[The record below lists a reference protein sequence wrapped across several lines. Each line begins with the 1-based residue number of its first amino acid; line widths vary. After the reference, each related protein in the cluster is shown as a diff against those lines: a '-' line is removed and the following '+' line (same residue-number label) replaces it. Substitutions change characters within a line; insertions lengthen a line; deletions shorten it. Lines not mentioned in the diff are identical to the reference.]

1 MRSTQV
7 LRSAFRLLALPI
19 VACASGA
26 RNLVIDTDIFS
37 DVDDTGALLLAAT
50 APNVNL
56 LAVNINVG
64 SSYSALAASAILAH
78 YGKGDVP
85 IGIVR
90 PLANTS
96 FFDDYAYEL
105 GEYASKVAYH
115 FGSPSSSS
123 LANGS
128 SSSSSAYQPNLPWPP
143 LNAEKAWDPMSLY
156 RSTLAAAPDGSVT
169 IASIGFFENL
179 SALLNSTADAL
190 SPLTGPELVR
200 RKVERLVV
208 MGGAYPAGRE
218 FNFFGDDPSFTAHV
232 INGWRG
238 LTPIVF
244 SGGELGG
251 DVFSGTKLMREGPE
265 GDPVRRAYEWYTY
278 GAARP
283 SWDPLTVLFAMGD
296 GDGVGGMFEYGNE
309 FGYNHVFANGSNV
322 WVYDEAVTDQ
332 RFLRLRVSNETAAA
346 ELDRLYLVGANTVGR

>member
-1 MRSTQV
+1 MRSAQV
-7 LRSAFRLLALPI
+7 LRNAFRLLALPI
-19 VACASGA
+19 TASVSA
-26 RNLVIDTDIFS
+26 TRNLIIDTDIFS

-50 APNVNL
+50 SPNVNL

-64 SSYSALAASAILAH
+64 STYSALAASAILAH

-115 FGSPSSSS
+115 FGSPTNSSS
-123 LANGS
+123 LS
-128 SSSSSAYQPNLPWPP
+128 SSYQPMLPWPP
-143 LNAEKAWDPMSLY
+143 SNAEKTLDPVFLY
-156 RSTLAAAPDGSVT
+156 RSKLVASPDGSVT

-190 SPLTGPELVR
+190 SPLNGTELVR
-200 RKVERLVV
+200 LKVERLVV
-208 MGGAYPAGRE
+208 MGGMYPAGRE
-218 FNFFGDDPSFTAHV
+218 FNFFGDNPSLTAHV
-232 INGWRG
+232 INTWRG

-251 DVFSGTKLMREGPE
+251 SVMSGMRLMQEGPQT
-265 GDPVRRAYEWYTY
+265 DPVRQAYMWYTY

-296 GDGVGGMFEYGNE
+296 GGLGDLFEYGNE
-309 FGYNHVFANGSNV
+309 FGYNHVFANGSNE

-346 ELDRLYLVGANTVGR
+346 ELDRLYLVGANSAGKGL

>member
-7 LRSAFRLLALPI
+7 LRSAFHLLALPI
-19 VACASGA
+19 VACAPGT
-26 RNLVIDTDIFS
+26 RNLIIDTDIFS

-50 APNVNL
+50 SPNVNL

-64 SSYSALAASAILAH
+64 STYSALAASAILAH
-78 YGKGDVP
+78 YGKANVP

-90 PLANTS
+90 PLTNRS

-115 FGSPSSSS
+115 FGSSSSPSLANRTSSSS
-123 LANGS
+123 P
-128 SSSSSAYQPNLPWPP
+128 YQPKLPWPP
-143 LNAEKAWDPMSLY
+143 LNANKAWDPVTLY

-179 SALLNSTADAL
+179 SALLNSTADAV

-218 FNFFGDDPSFTAHV
+218 FNFFGDDPSLTAHV

-244 SGGELGG
+244 SGGDLGG
-251 DVFSGTKLMREGPE
+251 SVMSGARLMREGPE

-296 GDGVGGMFEYGNE
+296 SEPGNLFEYGNE
-309 FGYNHVFANGSNV
+309 FGYNHVFANGSNA

-332 RFLRLRVSNETAAA
+332 RFLRLRVGNETAAA
-346 ELDRLYLVGANTVGR
+346 ELDRLYLVGAKSVGR